1 MTLKDAHVSV
11 LQTCNYGTLKW
22 FKYNFTGVFKAEGLE
37 TGRVVCIFLGEPNL
51 IIQILKSGDSFSAS
65 ENQGG
70 ISMRRNPLL
79 ASSFKD
85 GRRGYRSQG
94 AQMSSRNWKI
104 RLDLSSPRPSNKNAA
119 LLTAPLHLPDWSNPG
134 LIPQTSLLS

>member
-51 IIQILKSGDSFSAS
+51 ITLVLKNRDSF
-65 ENQGG
+65 
-70 ISMRRNPLL
+70 L
-79 ASSFKD
+79 AVV
-85 GRRGYRSQG
+85 RE
-94 AQMSSRNWKI
+94 M
-104 RLDLSSPRPSNKNAA
+104 
-119 LLTAPLHLPDWSNPG
+119 
-134 LIPQTSLLS
+134 

>member
-1 MTLKDAHVSV
+1 M
-11 LQTCNYGTLKW
+11 
-22 FKYNFTGVFKAEGLE
+22 FKAEGLE

-85 GRRGYRSQG
+85 GRRGYK
-94 AQMSSRNWKI
+94 ARNA
-104 RLDLSSPRPSNKNAA
+104 S
-119 LLTAPLHLPDWSNPG
+119 G
-134 LIPQTSLLS
+134 L